1 MMNYTSD
8 FDLIEELW
16 NEIDS
21 AYKNRYYHNLD
32 HLTFMLNEL
41 DDIKYKF
48 IIKQINNIELSIF
61 YHDIVYEFDAV
72 DNEEKSANK
81 AINCLLRCESID
93 LDTIREVNKMI
104 LATKNHYTEESYIE
118 YFLDIDMLI
127 LASESDVYLK
137 YAENIRKEYWFYL
150 EYEYNIGRKN
160 ILNKMLKTPIFKSV
174 YYHTRYETK
183 AIENIKKELEAL

>member
-21 AYKNRYYHNLD
+21 AYKNRYYHNLE
-32 HLTFMLNEL
+32 HLKFMLNEL

-48 IIKQINNIELSIF
+48 TIKQINDIELAIF

-81 AINCLLRCESID
+81 AINCLLRCE
-93 LDTIREVNKMI
+93 
-104 LATKNHYTEESYIE
+104 
-118 YFLDIDMLI
+118 
-127 LASESDVYLK
+127 
-137 YAENIRKEYWFYL
+137 
-150 EYEYNIGRKN
+150 
-160 ILNKMLKTPIFKSV
+160 
-174 YYHTRYETK
+174 
-183 AIENIKKELEAL
+183 

>member
-21 AYKNRYYHNLD
+21 AYKNRYYHNLE
-32 HLTFMLNEL
+32 HLKFMLNEL

-48 IIKQINNIELSIF
+48 TIKQINDIELAIF

-127 LASESDVYLK
+127 LASEPDVYVK

-160 ILNKMLKTPIFKSV
+160 VLKQMLKTPIFKSE
-174 YYHTRYETK
+174 YYRTRYETK